1 VRPIEYDIMAGVED
15 SYWWYK
21 GLHRLVMYGL
31 SRGGVKGE
39 PQNILDLGCGTG
51 GCYRAIQGR
60 FPRVSYVG
68 VDVEPKALAYSR
80 QRGLWRLLQA
90 SVNHVPLCRES
101 ADVIICLDVL
111 CETSVC
117 PKAVLQQCYEILRPQ
132 GVLILNLPA
141 FESLRGQHDSAV
153 GIRKRFRSGEAR
165 SLLEQSGFHLLSMTY
180 WNMVLFLP
188 MWAWRRRS
196 RTRAMG
202 EPRSDI
208 TRVPRWL
215 NPALGALLWVELTLS
230 RWVSLPFGSSIFLV
244 GQKPD

>member
-31 SRGGVKGE
+31 SRGAGKGE
-39 PQNILDLGCGTG
+39 PQRILDLGCGTG
-51 GCYRAIQGR
+51 GCYRAVQGR
-60 FPRVSYVG
+60 FPGVSYVG
-68 VDVEPKALAYSR
+68 VDVEPKALTYSR
-80 QRGLWRLLQA
+80 QRGLWRLVQA
-90 SVNHVPLCRES
+90 SVNRVPIRRES
-101 ADVIICLDVL
+101 VDVIICLDVL
-111 CETSVC
+111 CETTVC
-117 PKAVLQQCYEILRPQ
+117 PKAALQQCYEILRPQ

-165 SLLEQSGFHLLSMTY
+165 SLLERSGFHLLSMTY
-180 WNMVLFLP
+180 WNMLLFLP
-188 MWAWRRRS
+188 MLAWRRRS
-196 RTRAMG
+196 RTRAVR

-208 TRVPRWL
+208 TRVPGWL
-215 NPALGALLWVELTLS
+215 NPTLGTLLWVEFTLS

-244 GQKPD
+244 GQKSG

>member
-1 VRPIEYDIMAGVED
+1 VRPIEYDIMASVED

-31 SRGGVKGE
+31 VRGGGRGQ

-51 GCYRAIQGR
+51 GCYRAVQGR
-60 FPRVSYVG
+60 FPGVSYVG
-68 VDVEPKALAYSR
+68 VDVEPKALTYAR

-90 SVNHVPLCRES
+90 SVNQVPVRRES
-101 ADVIICLDVL
+101 VDVIICLDVL
-111 CETSVC
+111 CETTAC
-117 PKAVLQQCYEILRPQ
+117 PTTALQQCYEILRPQ

-153 GIRKRFRSGEAR
+153 GIRQRFRAGEAR
-165 SLLEQSGFHLLSMTY
+165 SLLERAGFHLLSMTY

-188 MWAWRRRS
+188 LLAWRMGS
-196 RTRAMG
+196 RAYGAR
-202 EPRSDI
+202 EPRSDL

-215 NPALGALLWVELTLS
+215 NPLLSTLLWAEFSLS

-244 GQKPD
+244 GQKAG